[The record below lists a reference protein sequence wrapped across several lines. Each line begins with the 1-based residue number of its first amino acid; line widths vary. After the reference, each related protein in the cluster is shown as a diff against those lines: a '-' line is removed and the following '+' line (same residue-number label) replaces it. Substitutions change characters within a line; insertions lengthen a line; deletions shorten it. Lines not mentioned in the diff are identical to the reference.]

1 MSKKYQNSSDNLKNF
16 NLFINRS
23 VVKKVILRESLN
35 YSIKI
40 DSSNQY
46 IMAENKQQDTPQQDE
61 KRPKLSKSGLKK
73 AKVLIMYLLEFK
85 YYFFTGMIAL
95 VLSSSFMMVFPVAA
109 GELLNVADGKGRYGL
124 SINQIGLIL
133 ICVLMLQGLL
143 SYVRVWTFAIVSEKG
158 MANIR
163 KAFYQKLIALPITF
177 FEENRVGELT
187 SRSASD
193 VQQLQ
198 DAIAITFAEFVRQ
211 TITLLVGVVILV
223 VLTGKLTLLMLATLP
238 FVVISAYYF
247 GRYIRKLSKER
258 QDVLAK
264 TNTVIEETLQAIYA
278 VKSYTNEWFEVFR
291 YGKSI
296 DKVVDVSLRYARIR
310 GIFFV
315 YIIAVLFGV
324 MFFILWK
331 GAKMV
336 EAGTMPP
343 GDLVTFITLSA
354 FIGGSIAGL
363 SNLYTQLV
371 RAVGSTERIAEI
383 LEIESEVNVEDGK
396 TEIAEPL
403 TGDITYQNVHFHYP
417 SRPDVSVLN
426 GIDMEIK
433 GGQTVAL
440 VGSSGAGK
448 STIVQLLMQFYHTN
462 GGMITVNGKDIYDYN
477 ITELR
482 KNLAIVPQE
491 VILFGGTI
499 RENIEYGKPGS
510 NNEAIEEAARQANAM
525 EFIERFPEG
534 LETIVG
540 DRGIKLSGGQRQRI
554 AIARAILRNPSILL
568 LDEAT
573 SSLDA
578 ESEKVVQDA
587 LNNLMRGRTS
597 IVIAH
602 RLATIR
608 EADCIYV
615 LENGQI
621 VEQGTHT
628 ELSNKE
634 DGAYN
639 ALAKLQFELV

>member
-1 MSKKYQNSSDNLKNF
+1 MAK
-16 NLFINRS
+16 
-23 VVKKVILRESLN
+23 
-35 YSIKI
+35 
-40 DSSNQY
+40 SNQ
-46 IMAENKQQDTPQQDE
+46 QPTPQQDE
-61 KRPKLSKSGLKK
+61 KKPKLSKSGIKK
-73 AKVLIMYLLEFK
+73 ARTLMMYLMEFK
-85 YYFFTGMIAL
+85 YYFLVGMLAL
-95 VLSSSFMMVFPVAA
+95 VISSSFFMVFPVAA

-124 SINQIGLIL
+124 SINQIGLLFVVLL
-133 ICVLMLQGLL
+133 ILQGML
-143 SYVRVWTFAIVSEKG
+143 SYLRVWTFAIVSEKG

-163 KAFYQKLIALPITF
+163 KAFYQKLVALPITF

-211 TITLLVGVVILV
+211 IITLVIGLVILI

-247 GRYIRKLSKER
+247 GRYIRILSKER
-258 QDVLAK
+258 QDELAK

-278 VKSYTNEWFEVFR
+278 VKSYTNEWYEVLR

-296 DKVVDVSLRYARIR
+296 DKVVNVSLRYANVR
-310 GIFFV
+310 GVFFV
-315 YIIAVLFGV
+315 YIITVLFGV
-324 MFFILWK
+324 MFFILWR

-371 RAVGSTERIAEI
+371 RAIGATERIAEI
-383 LEIESEVNVEDGK
+383 LEMDSEVNVDDGAEQI
-396 TEIAEPL
+396 TEPL
-403 TGDITYQNVHFHYP
+403 TGDITYENVHFEYP
-417 SRPDVSVLN
+417 SRPDVPVLK
-426 GIDMEIK
+426 GIDLEIK
-433 GGQTVAL
+433 GGKTVAL
-440 VGSSGAGK
+440 VGSSGSGK
-448 STIVQLLMQFYHTN
+448 STIVQLLMQFYHLN
-462 GGMITVNGKDIYDYN
+462 EGKITVNGRDIYDYN
-477 ITELR
+477 ISELR
-482 KNLAIVPQE
+482 KNIAIVPQE

-510 NNEAIEEAARQANAM
+510 SDEAIKGAARQANAL
-525 EFIERFPEG
+525 EFIQKFPEG

-554 AIARAILRNPSILL
+554 AIARAILRDPSILL

-587 LNNLMRGRTS
+587 LNNLMKGRTS

-608 EADCIYV
+608 DADCIYV

-621 VEQGTHT
+621 IEQGTHE

-634 DGAYN
+634 NGAYN
-639 ALAKLQFELV
+639 SLAKLQFELA

>member
-1 MSKKYQNSSDNLKNF
+1 MAK
-16 NLFINRS
+16 
-23 VVKKVILRESLN
+23 
-35 YSIKI
+35 
-40 DSSNQY
+40 SNQ
-46 IMAENKQQDTPQQDE
+46 QPTPQQDE
-61 KRPKLSKSGLKK
+61 KKPKLSKSGIKK
-73 AKVLIMYLLEFK
+73 ARTLMMYLMEFK
-85 YYFFTGMIAL
+85 YYFLVGMLAL
-95 VLSSSFMMVFPVAA
+95 VISSSFFMVFPVAA

-124 SINQIGLIL
+124 SINQIGLLFVVLL
-133 ICVLMLQGLL
+133 ILQGML
-143 SYVRVWTFAIVSEKG
+143 SYLRVWTFAIVSEKG

-163 KAFYQKLIALPITF
+163 KAFYQKLVALPITF

-211 TITLLVGVVILV
+211 IITLVIGLVILI

-258 QDVLAK
+258 QDELAK

-278 VKSYTNEWFEVFR
+278 VKSYTNEWYEVMR

-296 DKVVDVSLRYARIR
+296 DKVVNVSLRYANVR
-310 GIFFV
+310 GVFFV
-315 YIIAVLFGV
+315 YIITVLFGV
-324 MFFILWK
+324 MFFILWR

-371 RAVGSTERIAEI
+371 RAIGATERIAEI
-383 LEIESEVNVEDGK
+383 LEMDSEVNVDDGAEQI
-396 TEIAEPL
+396 TEPL
-403 TGDITYQNVHFHYP
+403 TGDITYENVHFEYP
-417 SRPDVSVLN
+417 SRPDVPVLK
-426 GIDMEIK
+426 GIDLEIK
-433 GGQTVAL
+433 GGKTVAL
-440 VGSSGAGK
+440 VGSSGSGK
-448 STIVQLLMQFYHTN
+448 STIVQLLMQFYHLN
-462 GGMITVNGKDIYDYN
+462 QGKITVNGRDIYDYN
-477 ITELR
+477 ISELR
-482 KNLAIVPQE
+482 KNIAIVPQE

-510 NNEAIEEAARQANAM
+510 SDESIKEAARQANAL
-525 EFIERFPEG
+525 EFIQKFPEG

-554 AIARAILRNPSILL
+554 AIARAILRDPSILL

-587 LNNLMRGRTS
+587 LNNLMKGRTS

-608 EADCIYV
+608 DADCIYV

-621 VEQGTHT
+621 IEQGTHE

-634 DGAYN
+634 NGAYN
-639 ALAKLQFELV
+639 SLAKLQFELA

>member
-1 MSKKYQNSSDNLKNF
+1 MAKNNQQPSPLQEEKK
-16 NLFINRS
+16 
-23 VVKKVILRESLN
+23 
-35 YSIKI
+35 
-40 DSSNQY
+40 
-46 IMAENKQQDTPQQDE
+46 
-61 KRPKLSKSGLKK
+61 PKLSKNGLKK
-73 AKVLIMYLLEFK
+73 ARALMVYLLEFK
-85 YYFFTGMIAL
+85 YYFLAGMLAL
-95 VLSSSFMMVFPVAA
+95 ILSSSFFMVFPVAA

-124 SINQIGLIL
+124 SINQIGLLFVIL
-133 ICVLMLQGLL
+133 LILQGML
-143 SYVRVWTFAIVSEKG
+143 SYLRVWTFAIVSEKG

-163 KAFYQKLIALPITF
+163 KAFYQKLVSLPITF

-211 TITLLVGVVILV
+211 IITLVIGLVILI

-258 QDVLAK
+258 QDELAK

-278 VKSYTNEWFEVFR
+278 VKSYTNEWYEVLR

-296 DKVVDVSLRYARIR
+296 DKVVNVSLRYANVR
-310 GIFFV
+310 GVFFV
-315 YIIAVLFGV
+315 YIITVLFGV
-324 MFFILWK
+324 MFFILWR

-371 RAVGSTERIAEI
+371 RAIGATERIAEI
-383 LEIESEVNVEDGK
+383 LEIDSELNVEDGQSAI
-396 TEIAEPL
+396 TEAL
-403 TGDITYQNVHFHYP
+403 TGDITYENVHFQYP
-417 SRPDVSVLN
+417 SRPDVPVLK
-426 GIDMEIK
+426 GIDLKIE
-433 GGQTVAL
+433 GGKTVAL
-440 VGSSGAGK
+440 VGSSGSGK
-448 STIVQLLMQFYHTN
+448 STIVQLLMQFYPIHK
-462 GGMITVNGKDIYDYN
+462 GKITVNGSDIYDYN
-477 ITELR
+477 ISELR
-482 KNLAIVPQE
+482 KNIAIVPQE

-510 NNEAIEEAARQANAM
+510 SDEDIKEAARQANAL
-525 EFIERFPEG
+525 EFIQKFPEG
-534 LETIVG
+534 LDTIVG

-587 LNNLMRGRTS
+587 LNNLMKGRTS

-615 LENGQI
+615 LDNGQI
-621 VEQGTHT
+621 VEQGTHD

-634 DGAYN
+634 NGAYN
-639 ALAKLQFELV
+639 ALAKLQFELA

>member
-1 MSKKYQNSSDNLKNF
+1 MAKN
-16 NLFINRS
+16 
-23 VVKKVILRESLN
+23 
-35 YSIKI
+35 
-40 DSSNQY
+40 NQ
-46 IMAENKQQDTPQQDE
+46 QPSPLQDE
-61 KRPKLSKSGLKK
+61 KKPKLSKNGLKK
-73 AKVLIMYLLEFK
+73 ARALMVYLLEFK
-85 YYFFTGMIAL
+85 YYFLAGMLAL
-95 VLSSSFMMVFPVAA
+95 VLSSSFFMVFPVAA
-109 GELLNVADGKGRYGL
+109 GELLNVADDKGRYGL
-124 SINQIGLIL
+124 SINQIGLLFVIL
-133 ICVLMLQGLL
+133 LILQGML
-143 SYVRVWTFAIVSEKG
+143 SYLRVWTFAIVSEKG

-163 KAFYQKLIALPITF
+163 KAFYQKLVSLPITF

-211 TITLLVGVVILV
+211 IITLVIGLVILI

-258 QDVLAK
+258 QDELAK

-278 VKSYTNEWFEVFR
+278 VKSYTNEWYEVLR

-296 DKVVDVSLRYARIR
+296 DKVVNVSLRYANVR
-310 GIFFV
+310 GVFFV
-315 YIIAVLFGV
+315 YIITVLFGV
-324 MFFILWK
+324 MFFILWR

-371 RAVGSTERIAEI
+371 RAIGATERIAEI
-383 LEIESEVNVEDGK
+383 LEMDSELNVEDGQSAI
-396 TEIAEPL
+396 TEAL
-403 TGDITYQNVHFHYP
+403 TGDITYENVHFQYP
-417 SRPDVSVLN
+417 SRPDVPVLK
-426 GIDMEIK
+426 GIDLKIE
-433 GGQTVAL
+433 GGKTVAL
-440 VGSSGAGK
+440 VGSSGSGK
-448 STIVQLLMQFYHTN
+448 STIVQLLMQFYPIN
-462 GGMITVNGKDIYDYN
+462 KGKITVNGSDIYDYN
-477 ITELR
+477 ISELR
-482 KNLAIVPQE
+482 KNIAIVPQE

-510 NNEAIEEAARQANAM
+510 NDEDIKEAARQANAL
-525 EFIERFPEG
+525 EFIQKFPEG
-534 LETIVG
+534 FDTIVG

-587 LNNLMRGRTS
+587 LNNLMKGRTS

-615 LENGQI
+615 LDNGQI
-621 VEQGTHT
+621 VEQGTHD

-634 DGAYN
+634 NGAYN
-639 ALAKLQFELV
+639 ALAKLQFELA

>member
-1 MSKKYQNSSDNLKNF
+1 MAK
-16 NLFINRS
+16 
-23 VVKKVILRESLN
+23 
-35 YSIKI
+35 
-40 DSSNQY
+40 SNQ
-46 IMAENKQQDTPQQDE
+46 QPTPQQDE
-61 KRPKLSKSGLKK
+61 KKPKLSKSGIKK
-73 AKVLIMYLLEFK
+73 ARTLMMYLMEFK
-85 YYFFTGMIAL
+85 YYFLVGMLAL
-95 VLSSSFMMVFPVAA
+95 VISSSFFMVFPVAA

-124 SINQIGLIL
+124 SINQIGLLFVVLL
-133 ICVLMLQGLL
+133 ILQGML
-143 SYVRVWTFAIVSEKG
+143 SYLRVWTFAIVSEKG

-163 KAFYQKLIALPITF
+163 KAFYQKLVALPITF

-211 TITLLVGVVILV
+211 IITLVIGLVILI

-258 QDVLAK
+258 QDELAK

-278 VKSYTNEWFEVFR
+278 VKSYTNEWYEVLR

-296 DKVVDVSLRYARIR
+296 DKVVNVSLRYANVR
-310 GIFFV
+310 GVFFV
-315 YIIAVLFGV
+315 YIITVLFGV
-324 MFFILWK
+324 MFFILWR

-371 RAVGSTERIAEI
+371 RAIGATERIAEI
-383 LEIESEVNVEDGK
+383 LEMDSEVNVDDGAEQI
-396 TEIAEPL
+396 TEPL
-403 TGDITYQNVHFHYP
+403 TGDITYENVHFEYP
-417 SRPDVSVLN
+417 SRPDVPVLK
-426 GIDMEIK
+426 GIDLEIK
-433 GGQTVAL
+433 GGKTVAL
-440 VGSSGAGK
+440 VGSSGSGK
-448 STIVQLLMQFYHTN
+448 STIVQLLMQFYHLN
-462 GGMITVNGKDIYDYN
+462 QGKITVNGRDIYDYN
-477 ITELR
+477 ISELR
-482 KNLAIVPQE
+482 KNIAIVPQE

-510 NNEAIEEAARQANAM
+510 SDESIKEAARQANAL
-525 EFIERFPEG
+525 EFIQKFPEG

-554 AIARAILRNPSILL
+554 AIARAILRDPSILL

-587 LNNLMRGRTS
+587 LNNLMKGRTS

-608 EADCIYV
+608 DADCIYV

-621 VEQGTHT
+621 IEQGTHE

-634 DGAYN
+634 NGAYN
-639 ALAKLQFELV
+639 SLAKLQFELA

>member
-1 MSKKYQNSSDNLKNF
+1 MAK
-16 NLFINRS
+16 
-23 VVKKVILRESLN
+23 
-35 YSIKI
+35 
-40 DSSNQY
+40 SNQ
-46 IMAENKQQDTPQQDE
+46 QPTPQQDE
-61 KRPKLSKSGLKK
+61 KKPKLSKSGIKK
-73 AKVLIMYLLEFK
+73 ARTLMMYLMEFK
-85 YYFFTGMIAL
+85 YYFLVGMLAL
-95 VLSSSFMMVFPVAA
+95 VISSSFFMVFPVAA

-124 SINQIGLIL
+124 SINQIGLLFVVLL
-133 ICVLMLQGLL
+133 ILQGML
-143 SYVRVWTFAIVSEKG
+143 SYLRVWTFAIVSEKG

-163 KAFYQKLIALPITF
+163 KAFYQKLVALPITF

-211 TITLLVGVVILV
+211 IITLVIGLVILI

-258 QDVLAK
+258 QDELAK

-278 VKSYTNEWFEVFR
+278 VKSYTNEWYEVLR

-296 DKVVDVSLRYARIR
+296 DKVVNVSLRYANVR
-310 GIFFV
+310 GVFFV
-315 YIIAVLFGV
+315 YIITVLFGV
-324 MFFILWK
+324 MFFILWR

-371 RAVGSTERIAEI
+371 RAIGATERIAEI
-383 LEIESEVNVEDGK
+383 LEMDSEVNVDDGAEQI
-396 TEIAEPL
+396 TEPL
-403 TGDITYQNVHFHYP
+403 TGDITYENVHFEYP
-417 SRPDVSVLN
+417 SRPDVPVLK
-426 GIDMEIK
+426 GIDLEIK
-433 GGQTVAL
+433 GGKTVAL
-440 VGSSGAGK
+440 VGSSGSGK
-448 STIVQLLMQFYHTN
+448 STIVQLLMQFYHLN
-462 GGMITVNGKDIYDYN
+462 EGKITVNGRDIYDYN
-477 ITELR
+477 ISELR
-482 KNLAIVPQE
+482 KNIAIVPQE

-510 NNEAIEEAARQANAM
+510 RDEAIKEAARQANAL
-525 EFIERFPEG
+525 EFIQKFPEG

-554 AIARAILRNPSILL
+554 AIARAILRDPSILL

-587 LNNLMRGRTS
+587 LNNLMKGRTS

-608 EADCIYV
+608 DADCIYV

-621 VEQGTHT
+621 IEQGTHE

-634 DGAYN
+634 NGAYN
-639 ALAKLQFELV
+639 SLAKLQFELA

>member
-1 MSKKYQNSSDNLKNF
+1 
-16 NLFINRS
+16 
-23 VVKKVILRESLN
+23 
-35 YSIKI
+35 
-40 DSSNQY
+40 
-46 IMAENKQQDTPQQDE
+46 MAKNKQQEEPLQNE
-61 KRPKLSKSGLKK
+61 KRPKLSKNGLKK
-73 AKVLIMYLLEFK
+73 ARVLIMYLAEFK
-85 YYFFTGMIAL
+85 YHFFVGMIAL
-95 VLSSSFMMVFPVAA
+95 VLSSSFFMVFPVAA
-109 GELLNVADGKGRYGL
+109 GELLNVADGKPRYGL
-124 SINQIGLIL
+124 SINQIGLIFV
-133 ICVLMLQGLL
+133 VLLFIQGML
-143 SYVRVWTFAIVSEKG
+143 SYLRVWTFAIVSEKG

-163 KAFYQKLIALPITF
+163 RAFYQKLVALPITF

-211 TITLLVGVVILV
+211 IITLLIGVVILV

-258 QDVLAK
+258 QDELAK

-291 YGKSI
+291 YGKAI
-296 DKVVDVSLRYARIR
+296 DKVVNVSLRYANIR

-315 YIIAVLFGV
+315 YIITVLFGV
-324 MFFILWK
+324 IFFILWR

-363 SNLYTQLV
+363 SSLYTQLV
-371 RAVGSTERIAEI
+371 KAIGATERIAEI
-383 LEIESEVNVEDGK
+383 LEMDSEINVEDGE
-396 TEIAEPL
+396 TEILEPL
-403 TGDITYQNVHFHYP
+403 TGDITYQNVHFRYP
-417 SRPDVSVLN
+417 SRPDVPVLR
-426 GIDMEIK
+426 GIDMKIK
-433 GGQTVAL
+433 GGQTIAL

-448 STIVQLLMQFYHTN
+448 STIVQLLMQFYPTN
-462 GGMITVNGKDIYDYN
+462 DGIITVNDKNLDNYN
-477 ITELR
+477 ITQLR

-499 RENIEYGKPGS
+499 SENIEYGKPGS
-510 NNEAIEEAARQANAM
+510 SREEVIEAARQANAL
-525 EFIERFPEG
+525 EFIEKFPEG

-615 LENGQI
+615 LENGKI
-621 VEQGTHT
+621 VEQGTHE

-634 DGAYN
+634 NGAYN
-639 ALAKLQFELV
+639 SLAKLQFETV

>member
-1 MSKKYQNSSDNLKNF
+1 MAK
-16 NLFINRS
+16 
-23 VVKKVILRESLN
+23 
-35 YSIKI
+35 
-40 DSSNQY
+40 SNQ
-46 IMAENKQQDTPQQDE
+46 QPTPQQDE
-61 KRPKLSKSGLKK
+61 KKPKLSKSGIKK
-73 AKVLIMYLLEFK
+73 ARTLMMYLMEFK
-85 YYFFTGMIAL
+85 YYFLVGMLAL
-95 VLSSSFMMVFPVAA
+95 VISSSFFMVFPVAA

-124 SINQIGLIL
+124 SINQIGLLFVVLL
-133 ICVLMLQGLL
+133 ILQGML
-143 SYVRVWTFAIVSEKG
+143 SYLRVWTFAIVSEKG

-163 KAFYQKLIALPITF
+163 KAFYQKLVALPITF

-211 TITLLVGVVILV
+211 IITLVIGLVILI

-258 QDVLAK
+258 QDELAK

-278 VKSYTNEWFEVFR
+278 VKSYTNEWYEVLR

-296 DKVVDVSLRYARIR
+296 DKVVNVSLRYANVR
-310 GIFFV
+310 GVFFV
-315 YIIAVLFGV
+315 YIITVLFGV
-324 MFFILWK
+324 MFFILWR

-371 RAVGSTERIAEI
+371 RAIGATERIAEI
-383 LEIESEVNVEDGK
+383 LEMDSEVNVDDGAEQI
-396 TEIAEPL
+396 TEPL
-403 TGDITYQNVHFHYP
+403 TGDITYENVHFEYP
-417 SRPDVSVLN
+417 SRPDVPVLK
-426 GIDMEIK
+426 GIDLEIK
-433 GGQTVAL
+433 GGKTVAL
-440 VGSSGAGK
+440 VGSSGSGK
-448 STIVQLLMQFYHTN
+448 STIVQLLMQFYHLN
-462 GGMITVNGKDIYDYN
+462 EGKITVNGRDIYDYN
-477 ITELR
+477 ISELR
-482 KNLAIVPQE
+482 KNIAIVPQE

-510 NNEAIEEAARQANAM
+510 SDEAIKEAARQANAL
-525 EFIERFPEG
+525 EFIQKFPEG

-554 AIARAILRNPSILL
+554 AIARAILRDPSILL

-587 LNNLMRGRTS
+587 LNNLMKGRTS

-608 EADCIYV
+608 DADCIYV

-621 VEQGTHT
+621 IEQGTHE

-634 DGAYN
+634 NGAYN
-639 ALAKLQFELV
+639 SLAKLQFELA

>member
-1 MSKKYQNSSDNLKNF
+1 MANNKEQTEEKE
-16 NLFINRS
+16 
-23 VVKKVILRESLN
+23 KV
-35 YSIKI
+35 
-40 DSSNQY
+40 
-46 IMAENKQQDTPQQDE
+46 
-61 KRPKLSKSGLKK
+61 KLSKDGLKK
-73 AKVLIMYLLEFK
+73 ARILFSYLKEFK
-85 YYFFTGMIAL
+85 YYFFVGMLSL
-95 VLSSSFMMVFPVAA
+95 VLSSSIFMIFPIAG
-109 GELLNVADGKGRYGL
+109 GELLNVATGEGRFPL
-124 SINQIGLIL
+124 TINEIGIGLLVIL
-133 ICVLMLQGLL
+133 IIQGGF
-143 SYVRVWTFAIVSEKG
+143 SYIRVWTFAIVSEKG

-163 KAFYQKLIALPITF
+163 KAFYAKLVSLPITF
-177 FEENRVGELT
+177 FEENRVGNLT

-198 DAIAITFAEFVRQ
+198 DAISITFAEFVRQ
-211 TITLLVGVVILV
+211 IITLVLGIVILV
-223 VLTGKLTLLMLATLP
+223 VMTGRLTLLMLATLP

-247 GRYIRKLSKER
+247 GRYIRKLSRER
-258 QDVLAK
+258 QDELAE
-264 TNTVIEETLQAIYA
+264 TNTIIEETLQAIYA
-278 VKSYTNEWFEVFR
+278 VKSYTNEWFEVLR

-296 DKVVDVSLRYARIR
+296 DKVVDISLKYAKIR
-310 GIFFV
+310 GVFFV

-324 MFFILWK
+324 MFFILWQ

-336 EAGTMPP
+336 ENGTMLP
-343 GDLVTFITLSA
+343 GDLVTFITLSG

-371 RAVGSTERIAEI
+371 KAIGSTERIAEI
-383 LEIESEVNVEDGK
+383 LDVTSELEPKDG
-396 TEIAEPL
+396 EASEFEPL
-403 TGDITYQNVHFHYP
+403 TGDIIYNDVQFRYP
-417 SRPDVSVLN
+417 SRLDVPILQGVNL
-426 GIDMEIK
+426 EIK

-440 VGSSGAGK
+440 VGSSGSGK
-448 STIVQLLMQFYHTN
+448 STIVQLLMRFYN
-462 GGMITVNGKDIYDYN
+462 INSGNITVNDKSIYDYN

-482 KNLAIVPQE
+482 KNLAVVPQE

-499 RENIEYGKPGS
+499 QENIEYGKPGAS
-510 NNEAIEEAARQANAM
+510 KEEIMEAARQANAI

-540 DRGIKLSGGQRQRI
+540 DRGVKLSGGQRQRI

-573 SSLDA
+573 SALDA
-578 ESEKVVQDA
+578 ESERVVQDA

-615 LENGQI
+615 LDNGEI
-621 VEQGTHT
+621 IEKGTHE
-628 ELSNKE
+628 ELSEK

-639 ALAKLQFELV
+639 ALAKLQFEMI

>member
-1 MSKKYQNSSDNLKNF
+1 MAK
-16 NLFINRS
+16 
-23 VVKKVILRESLN
+23 
-35 YSIKI
+35 
-40 DSSNQY
+40 SNQ
-46 IMAENKQQDTPQQDE
+46 QPTPQQDE
-61 KRPKLSKSGLKK
+61 KKPKLSKSGIKK
-73 AKVLIMYLLEFK
+73 ARTLMMYLMEFK
-85 YYFFTGMIAL
+85 YYFLVGMLAL
-95 VLSSSFMMVFPVAA
+95 VISSSFFMVFPVAA

-124 SINQIGLIL
+124 SINQIGLLFVVLL
-133 ICVLMLQGLL
+133 ILQGML
-143 SYVRVWTFAIVSEKG
+143 SYLRVWTFAIVSEKG

-163 KAFYQKLIALPITF
+163 KAFYQKLVALPITF

-211 TITLLVGVVILV
+211 IITLVIGLVILI

-258 QDVLAK
+258 QDELAK

-278 VKSYTNEWFEVFR
+278 VKSYTNEWYEVLR

-296 DKVVDVSLRYARIR
+296 DKVVNVSLRYANVR
-310 GIFFV
+310 GVFFV
-315 YIIAVLFGV
+315 YIITVLFGV
-324 MFFILWK
+324 MFFILWR

-371 RAVGSTERIAEI
+371 RAIGATERIAEI
-383 LEIESEVNVEDGK
+383 LEMDSEVNVDDGAEQI
-396 TEIAEPL
+396 TEPL
-403 TGDITYQNVHFHYP
+403 TGDITYENVHFEYP
-417 SRPDVSVLN
+417 SRPDVPVLK
-426 GIDMEIK
+426 GIDLEIK
-433 GGQTVAL
+433 GGKTVAL
-440 VGSSGAGK
+440 VGSSGSGK
-448 STIVQLLMQFYHTN
+448 STIVQLLMQFYHLN
-462 GGMITVNGKDIYDYN
+462 QGKITVNGRDIYDYN
-477 ITELR
+477 ISELR
-482 KNLAIVPQE
+482 KNIAIVPQE

-510 NNEAIEEAARQANAM
+510 SDEAIKEAARQANAL
-525 EFIERFPEG
+525 EFIQKFPEG

-554 AIARAILRNPSILL
+554 AIARAILRDPSILL

-587 LNNLMRGRTS
+587 LNNLMKGRTS

-608 EADCIYV
+608 DADCIYV

-621 VEQGTHT
+621 IEQGTHE

-634 DGAYN
+634 NGAYN
-639 ALAKLQFELV
+639 SLAKLQFELA

>member
-1 MSKKYQNSSDNLKNF
+1 MAKNNQQPSPLQEEKK
-16 NLFINRS
+16 
-23 VVKKVILRESLN
+23 
-35 YSIKI
+35 
-40 DSSNQY
+40 
-46 IMAENKQQDTPQQDE
+46 
-61 KRPKLSKSGLKK
+61 PKLSKNGLKK
-73 AKVLIMYLLEFK
+73 ARALMVYLLEFK
-85 YYFFTGMIAL
+85 YYFLAGMLAL
-95 VLSSSFMMVFPVAA
+95 VLSSSFFMVFPVAA

-124 SINQIGLIL
+124 SINQIGLLFVIL
-133 ICVLMLQGLL
+133 LILQGML
-143 SYVRVWTFAIVSEKG
+143 SYLRVWTFAIVSEKG

-163 KAFYQKLIALPITF
+163 KAFYQKLVSLPITF

-211 TITLLVGVVILV
+211 IITLVIGLVILI

-258 QDVLAK
+258 QDELAK

-278 VKSYTNEWFEVFR
+278 VKSYTNEWYEVLR

-296 DKVVDVSLRYARIR
+296 DKVVNVSLRYANVR
-310 GIFFV
+310 GVFFV
-315 YIIAVLFGV
+315 YIITVLFGV
-324 MFFILWK
+324 MFFILWR

-371 RAVGSTERIAEI
+371 RAIGATERIAEI
-383 LEIESEVNVEDGK
+383 LEMDSELNVEDGQSAI
-396 TEIAEPL
+396 TAAL
-403 TGDITYQNVHFHYP
+403 TGDITYENVHFQYP
-417 SRPDVSVLN
+417 SRPDVPVLK
-426 GIDMEIK
+426 GIDLKIE
-433 GGQTVAL
+433 GGKTVAL
-440 VGSSGAGK
+440 VGSSGSGK
-448 STIVQLLMQFYHTN
+448 STIVQLLMQFYPIHK
-462 GGMITVNGKDIYDYN
+462 GKITVNGSDIYDYN
-477 ITELR
+477 ISELR
-482 KNLAIVPQE
+482 KNIAIVPQE

-510 NNEAIEEAARQANAM
+510 SDEDIKEAARQANAL
-525 EFIERFPEG
+525 EFIQKFPEG
-534 LETIVG
+534 LDTIVG

-587 LNNLMRGRTS
+587 LNNLMKGRTS

-615 LENGQI
+615 LDNGQI
-621 VEQGTHT
+621 VEQGTHD

-634 DGAYN
+634 NGAYN
-639 ALAKLQFELV
+639 ALAKLQFELA

>member
-1 MSKKYQNSSDNLKNF
+1 MAK
-16 NLFINRS
+16 
-23 VVKKVILRESLN
+23 
-35 YSIKI
+35 
-40 DSSNQY
+40 SNQ
-46 IMAENKQQDTPQQDE
+46 QPTPQQDE
-61 KRPKLSKSGLKK
+61 KKPKLSKSGIKK
-73 AKVLIMYLLEFK
+73 ARTLMMYLMEFK
-85 YYFFTGMIAL
+85 YYFLVGMLAL
-95 VLSSSFMMVFPVAA
+95 VISSSFFMVFPVAA

-124 SINQIGLIL
+124 SINQIGLLFVVLL
-133 ICVLMLQGLL
+133 ILQGML
-143 SYVRVWTFAIVSEKG
+143 SYLRVWTFAIVSEKG

-163 KAFYQKLIALPITF
+163 KAFYQKLVALPITF

-211 TITLLVGVVILV
+211 IITLVIGLVILI

-258 QDVLAK
+258 QDELAK
-264 TNTVIEETLQAIYA
+264 TNPVIEETLQAIYA
-278 VKSYTNEWFEVFR
+278 VKSYTNEWYEVLR

-296 DKVVDVSLRYARIR
+296 DKVVNVSLRYANVR
-310 GIFFV
+310 GVFFV
-315 YIIAVLFGV
+315 YIITVLFGV
-324 MFFILWK
+324 MFFILWR

-371 RAVGSTERIAEI
+371 RAIGATERIAEI
-383 LEIESEVNVEDGK
+383 LEMDSEVNVDDGAEQI
-396 TEIAEPL
+396 TEPL
-403 TGDITYQNVHFHYP
+403 TGDITYENVHFEYP
-417 SRPDVSVLN
+417 SRPDVPVLK
-426 GIDMEIK
+426 GIDLEIK
-433 GGQTVAL
+433 GGKTVAL
-440 VGSSGAGK
+440 VGSSGSGK
-448 STIVQLLMQFYHTN
+448 STIVQLLMQFYHLN
-462 GGMITVNGKDIYDYN
+462 QGKITVNGRDIYDYN
-477 ITELR
+477 ISELR
-482 KNLAIVPQE
+482 KNIAIVPQE

-510 NNEAIEEAARQANAM
+510 SDEAIKEAARQANAL
-525 EFIERFPEG
+525 EFIQKFPEG

-554 AIARAILRNPSILL
+554 AIARAILRDPSILL

-587 LNNLMRGRTS
+587 LNNLMKGRTS

-608 EADCIYV
+608 DADCIYV

-621 VEQGTHT
+621 IEQGTHE

-634 DGAYN
+634 NGAYN
-639 ALAKLQFELV
+639 SLAKLQFELA

>member
-1 MSKKYQNSSDNLKNF
+1 MAKNNQQPSPLQEEKK
-16 NLFINRS
+16 
-23 VVKKVILRESLN
+23 
-35 YSIKI
+35 
-40 DSSNQY
+40 
-46 IMAENKQQDTPQQDE
+46 
-61 KRPKLSKSGLKK
+61 PKLSKNGLKK
-73 AKVLIMYLLEFK
+73 ARALMVYLLEFK
-85 YYFFTGMIAL
+85 YYFLAGMLAL
-95 VLSSSFMMVFPVAA
+95 VLSSSFFMVFPVAA

-124 SINQIGLIL
+124 SINQIGLLFAVLL
-133 ICVLMLQGLL
+133 ILQGML
-143 SYVRVWTFAIVSEKG
+143 SYLRVWTFAIVSEKG

-163 KAFYQKLIALPITF
+163 KAFYQKLVSLPITF

-211 TITLLVGVVILV
+211 IITLVIGLVILI

-258 QDVLAK
+258 QDELAK

-278 VKSYTNEWFEVFR
+278 VKSYTNEWYEVLR

-296 DKVVDVSLRYARIR
+296 DKVVNVSLRYANVR
-310 GIFFV
+310 GVFFV
-315 YIIAVLFGV
+315 YIITVLFGV
-324 MFFILWK
+324 MFFILWR

-371 RAVGSTERIAEI
+371 RAIGATERIAEI
-383 LEIESEVNVEDGK
+383 LEMDSELNVEDGQSAI
-396 TEIAEPL
+396 TEAL
-403 TGDITYQNVHFHYP
+403 TGDITYENVHFQYP
-417 SRPDVSVLN
+417 SRPDVPVLK
-426 GIDMEIK
+426 GIDLEIK
-433 GGQTVAL
+433 GGKTVAL
-440 VGSSGAGK
+440 VGSSGSGK
-448 STIVQLLMQFYHTN
+448 STIVQLLMQFYPIHK
-462 GGMITVNGKDIYDYN
+462 GKITVNGSDIYDYN
-477 ITELR
+477 ISELR
-482 KNLAIVPQE
+482 KNIAIVPQE

-510 NNEAIEEAARQANAM
+510 NDEDIKEAARQANAL
-525 EFIERFPEG
+525 EFIQKFPEG
-534 LETIVG
+534 FDTIVG

-587 LNNLMRGRTS
+587 LNNLMKGRTS

-615 LENGQI
+615 LDNGQI
-621 VEQGTHT
+621 VEQGTHD

-634 DGAYN
+634 NGAYN
-639 ALAKLQFELV
+639 ALAKLQFELA

>member
-1 MSKKYQNSSDNLKNF
+1 MAK
-16 NLFINRS
+16 
-23 VVKKVILRESLN
+23 
-35 YSIKI
+35 
-40 DSSNQY
+40 SNQ
-46 IMAENKQQDTPQQDE
+46 QPTPQQDE
-61 KRPKLSKSGLKK
+61 KKPKLSKSGIKK
-73 AKVLIMYLLEFK
+73 ARTLMMYLMEFK
-85 YYFFTGMIAL
+85 YYFLVGMLAL
-95 VLSSSFMMVFPVAA
+95 VISSSFFMVFPVAA

-124 SINQIGLIL
+124 SINQIGLLFVVLL
-133 ICVLMLQGLL
+133 ILQGML
-143 SYVRVWTFAIVSEKG
+143 SYLRVWTFAIVSEKG

-163 KAFYQKLIALPITF
+163 KAFYQKLVALPITF

-211 TITLLVGVVILV
+211 IITLVIGLVILI

-258 QDVLAK
+258 QDELAK

-278 VKSYTNEWFEVFR
+278 VKSYTNEWYEVLR

-296 DKVVDVSLRYARIR
+296 DKVVNVSLRYANVR
-310 GIFFV
+310 GVFFV
-315 YIIAVLFGV
+315 YIITVLFGV
-324 MFFILWK
+324 MFFILWR

-371 RAVGSTERIAEI
+371 RAIGATERIAEI
-383 LEIESEVNVEDGK
+383 LEMDSEVNVDDGAEQI
-396 TEIAEPL
+396 TEPL
-403 TGDITYQNVHFHYP
+403 TGDITYENVHFEYP
-417 SRPDVSVLN
+417 SRPDVPVLK
-426 GIDMEIK
+426 GIDLEIK
-433 GGQTVAL
+433 GGKTVAL
-440 VGSSGAGK
+440 VGSSGSGK
-448 STIVQLLMQFYHTN
+448 STIVQLLMQFYHLN
-462 GGMITVNGKDIYDYN
+462 EGKITVNGRDIYDYN
-477 ITELR
+477 ISELR
-482 KNLAIVPQE
+482 KNIAIVPQE

-510 NNEAIEEAARQANAM
+510 SDESIKEAARQANAL
-525 EFIERFPEG
+525 EFIQKFPEG

-554 AIARAILRNPSILL
+554 AIARAILRDPSILL

-587 LNNLMRGRTS
+587 LNNLMKGRTS

-608 EADCIYV
+608 DADCIYV

-621 VEQGTHT
+621 IEQGTHE

-634 DGAYN
+634 NGAYN
-639 ALAKLQFELV
+639 SLAKLQFELA

>member
-1 MSKKYQNSSDNLKNF
+1 MAKNNQQPSPLQEEKK
-16 NLFINRS
+16 
-23 VVKKVILRESLN
+23 
-35 YSIKI
+35 
-40 DSSNQY
+40 
-46 IMAENKQQDTPQQDE
+46 
-61 KRPKLSKSGLKK
+61 PKLSKNGLKK
-73 AKVLIMYLLEFK
+73 ARALMVYLLEFK
-85 YYFFTGMIAL
+85 YYFLAGMLAL
-95 VLSSSFMMVFPVAA
+95 VLSSSFFMVFPVAA

-124 SINQIGLIL
+124 SINQIGLLFVIL
-133 ICVLMLQGLL
+133 LILQGML
-143 SYVRVWTFAIVSEKG
+143 SYLRVWTFAIVSEKG

-163 KAFYQKLIALPITF
+163 KAFYQKLVSLPITF

-211 TITLLVGVVILV
+211 IITLVIGLVILI

-258 QDVLAK
+258 QDELAK

-278 VKSYTNEWFEVFR
+278 VKSYTNEWYEVLR

-296 DKVVDVSLRYARIR
+296 DKVVNVSLRYANVR
-310 GIFFV
+310 GVFFV
-315 YIIAVLFGV
+315 YIITVLFGV
-324 MFFILWK
+324 MFFILWR

-371 RAVGSTERIAEI
+371 RAIGATERIAEI
-383 LEIESEVNVEDGK
+383 LEIDSELNVEDGQSAI
-396 TEIAEPL
+396 TEAL
-403 TGDITYQNVHFHYP
+403 TGDITYENVHFQYP
-417 SRPDVSVLN
+417 SRPDVPVLK
-426 GIDMEIK
+426 GIDLKIE
-433 GGQTVAL
+433 GGKTVAL
-440 VGSSGAGK
+440 VGSSGSGK
-448 STIVQLLMQFYHTN
+448 STIVQLLMQFYPIHK
-462 GGMITVNGKDIYDYN
+462 GKITVNGSDIYDYN
-477 ITELR
+477 ISELR
-482 KNLAIVPQE
+482 KNIAIVPQE

-510 NNEAIEEAARQANAM
+510 SDEDIKEAARQANAL
-525 EFIERFPEG
+525 EFIQKFPEG
-534 LETIVG
+534 LDTIVG

-587 LNNLMRGRTS
+587 LNNLMKGRTS

-615 LENGQI
+615 LDNGQI
-621 VEQGTHT
+621 VEQGTHD

-634 DGAYN
+634 NGAYN
-639 ALAKLQFELV
+639 ALAKLQFELA

>member
-1 MSKKYQNSSDNLKNF
+1 MARRNQQNTPDTAEKVKFSK
-16 NLFINRS
+16 
-23 VVKKVILRESLN
+23 E
-35 YSIKI
+35 
-40 DSSNQY
+40 
-46 IMAENKQQDTPQQDE
+46 
-61 KRPKLSKSGLKK
+61 GLHK
-73 AKVLIMYLLEFK
+73 AKRIIVYLKDYKIHFIV
-85 YYFFTGMIAL
+85 GMILL
-95 VLSSSFMMVFPVAA
+95 VLSSSFFMAFPVLA
-109 GELLNVADGKGRYGL
+109 GELLNEAIGKGTYGL
-124 SINQIGLIL
+124 SVDQIGMLIIGILIL
-133 ICVLMLQGLL
+133 QGFF
-143 SYVRVWTFAIVSEKG
+143 SYFRVWLFAIISEKG

-163 KAFYQKLIALPITF
+163 KNFYNKLISLNIPF

-198 DAIAITFAEFVRQ
+198 DAISITLAEFVRQ
-211 TITLLVGVVILV
+211 IVVLIVGIVILV
-223 VLTGKLTLLMLATLP
+223 VKTGKLTLLMVSTLP
-238 FVVISAYYF
+238 FVVIAAYYF
-247 GRYIRKLSKER
+247 GRYIRKLSRER
-258 QDVLAK
+258 QDELAK

-278 VKSYTNEWFEVFR
+278 VKSYTNEWFESLR

-296 DKVVDVSLRYARIR
+296 DKVVDISLKFAKIR
-310 GIFFV
+310 GLFFV
-315 YIIAVLFGV
+315 FIISVLFGV
-324 MFFILWK
+324 MFFILWQ

-336 EAGTMPP
+336 QAGDIPA
-343 GDLVTFITLSA
+343 GDLVTFISITA

-363 SNLYTQLV
+363 SNLYTQLL
-371 RAVGSTERIAEI
+371 RAIGSTERIIEI
-383 LEIESEVNVEDGK
+383 LDEPSELTIKDGEIP
-396 TEIAEPL
+396 IHEPL
-403 TGDITYQNVHFHYP
+403 TGDITYSDVHFHYP
-417 SRPDVSVLN
+417 SRTDVPVLKGVN
-426 GIDMEIK
+426 LEIK

-440 VGSSGAGK
+440 VGSSGSGK
-448 STIVQLLMQFYHTN
+448 STIVQLLMRFYN
-462 GGMITVNGKDIYDYN
+462 IQSGSITVNGKNIEDLN

-499 RENIEYGKPGS
+499 GENIEYGKPGAS
-510 NNEAIEEAARQANAM
+510 QEELLEAAQQANAL
-525 EFIERFPEG
+525 EFIEKFPEG
-534 LETIVG
+534 LDTIVG

-587 LNNLMRGRTS
+587 LNNLMKGRTS

-615 LENGQI
+615 LDNGKI
-621 VEQGTHT
+621 VEKGTHD
-628 ELSNKE
+628 ELSNKK

>member
-1 MSKKYQNSSDNLKNF
+1 MAK
-16 NLFINRS
+16 
-23 VVKKVILRESLN
+23 
-35 YSIKI
+35 
-40 DSSNQY
+40 SNQ
-46 IMAENKQQDTPQQDE
+46 QPTHQQDE
-61 KRPKLSKSGLKK
+61 KKPKLSKSGIKK
-73 AKVLIMYLLEFK
+73 ARTLMMYLMEFK
-85 YYFFTGMIAL
+85 YYFLVGMLAL
-95 VLSSSFMMVFPVAA
+95 VISSSFFMVFPVAA

-124 SINQIGLIL
+124 SINQIGLLFVVLL
-133 ICVLMLQGLL
+133 ILQGML
-143 SYVRVWTFAIVSEKG
+143 SYLRVWTFAIVSEKG

-163 KAFYQKLIALPITF
+163 KAFYQKLVALPITF

-211 TITLLVGVVILV
+211 IITLVIGLVILI

-258 QDVLAK
+258 QDELAK

-278 VKSYTNEWFEVFR
+278 VKSYTNEWYEVLR

-296 DKVVDVSLRYARIR
+296 DKVVNVSLRYANVR
-310 GIFFV
+310 GVFFV
-315 YIIAVLFGV
+315 YIITVLFGV
-324 MFFILWK
+324 MFFILWR

-371 RAVGSTERIAEI
+371 RAIGATERIAEI
-383 LEIESEVNVEDGK
+383 LEMDSEVNVDDGAEQI
-396 TEIAEPL
+396 TEPL
-403 TGDITYQNVHFHYP
+403 TGDITYENVHFEYP
-417 SRPDVSVLN
+417 SRPDVPVLK
-426 GIDMEIK
+426 GIDLEIK
-433 GGQTVAL
+433 GGKTVAL
-440 VGSSGAGK
+440 VGSSGSGK
-448 STIVQLLMQFYHTN
+448 STIVQLLMQFYHLN
-462 GGMITVNGKDIYDYN
+462 EGKITVNGRDIYDYN
-477 ITELR
+477 ISELR
-482 KNLAIVPQE
+482 KNIAIVPQE

-510 NNEAIEEAARQANAM
+510 SDEAIKEAARQANAL
-525 EFIERFPEG
+525 EFIQKFPEG

-554 AIARAILRNPSILL
+554 AIARAILRDPSILL

-587 LNNLMRGRTS
+587 LNNLMKGRTS

-608 EADCIYV
+608 DADCIYV

-621 VEQGTHT
+621 IEQGTHE

-634 DGAYN
+634 NGAYN
-639 ALAKLQFELV
+639 SLAKLQFELA